1 MNLRLDLEIM
11 LRLTTF
17 LLVILSAKAQQ
28 EYEYEYEE
36 HPESVLGYLM
46 KEAVNQLT
54 TTTGQAAPIEKEES
68 LETTNEI
75 VQDSSASLFTALKE
89 KLFEINESE
98 NEVDPVYNFIMWFSA
113 IALFFQAFYTPF
125 GKTTIGRKKRGLTEW

>member
-1 MNLRLDLEIM
+1 MNLRLDFEIM

-17 LLVILSAKAQQ
+17 LLMILLANAQ

-54 TTTGQAAPIEKEES
+54 TTTGQAPIEKEES

-89 KLFEINESE
+89 KLFEINESD

>member
-17 LLVILSAKAQQ
+17 LLMILLANAQ

-54 TTTGQAAPIEKEES
+54 TTTGQAPIEKEES

-125 GKTTIGRKKRGLTEW
+125 GKTTIGRKKRGLAEW

>member
-1 MNLRLDLEIM
+1 M
-11 LRLTTF
+11 
-17 LLVILSAKAQQ
+17 ILNINAQ

-36 HPESVLGYLM
+36 QPESVLGYLM

-54 TTTGQAAPIEKEES
+54 TTIGQAPIEKEES

>member
-17 LLVILSAKAQQ
+17 LLMILLANAQ

-54 TTTGQAAPIEKEES
+54 TTTGQAPIEKEES

-89 KLFEINESE
+89 KLFEINESD

>member
-17 LLVILSAKAQQ
+17 LLVILLANAQD
-28 EYEYEYEE
+28 YEYEYEE

-54 TTTGQAAPIEKEES
+54 TTTGQAPIEKEES

-125 GKTTIGRKKRGLTEW
+125 GKTTIGRKKRGLAEW

>member
-17 LLVILSAKAQQ
+17 LLVILLVNAQ

-54 TTTGQAAPIEKEES
+54 TTTGQAPIEKEES

>member
-17 LLVILSAKAQQ
+17 LLMILLVNAQ
-28 EYEYEYEE
+28 EYEYEYEEE

-54 TTTGQAAPIEKEES
+54 TTTGQAPIEKEES